1 MDSPHS
7 GGSVG
12 SEGADGRHKKRIRV
26 WTVEDR
32 AKHRVLEKE
41 RREAFSDNLLALARR
56 LPTLSDVKE
65 TKLSKHTIVEESLKH
80 HETQQRRLDELQ
92 AVIESLEAERDAL
105 VLEVREWRQCL
116 DLLANAQEAAEQPNT
131 QLRLEENA
139 VQSTNDYLGGLETLT
154 AEELAALQSEIIEV
168 PVAIPSS
175 RERYTMQVEDWQ
187 QSLVPSQAAI
197 PTPSLDVG
205 FSSLNMALLP
215 EPGFTPAHFVPD
227 STLHRRTRSMSRHSV
242 SMYPYNSV
250 PVERTASPSV
260 WDPMIQAFSNTSFWP
275 SSTYSR

>member
-1 MDSPHS
+1 
-7 GGSVG
+7 
-12 SEGADGRHKKRIRV
+12 AATTNV
-26 WTVEDR
+26 W
-32 AKHRVLEKE
+32 LQ
-41 RREAFSDNLLALARR
+41 ALARR
-56 LPTLSDVKE
+56 LPTLSGVKE

-116 DLLANAQEAAEQPNT
+116 DLPSNAQEAAEQPNT

-139 VQSTNDYLGGLETLT
+139 VQSTNDYLGGFETLK
-154 AEELAALQSEIIEV
+154 AEEFGALQSEIIEV

-197 PTPSLDVG
+197 PTPSLDIG
-205 FSSLNMALLP
+205 FSSLNMAFLP
-215 EPGFTPAHFVPD
+215 EPGFTSAHFVPD
-227 STLHRRTRSMSRHSV
+227 STLHRRSRSMSRHSV

-250 PVERTASPSV
+250 PVERTAV
-260 WDPMIQAFSNTSFWP
+260 FVTN
-275 SSTYSR
+275 SR

>member
-1 MDSPHS
+1 MDIPRS

-26 WTVEDR
+26 WTAEDR

-41 RREAFSDNLLALARR
+41 RREAFSDNLLASHDKDRKLPPLIR
-56 LPTLSDVKE
+56 LPTLSDVRE
-65 TKLSKHTIVEESLKH
+65 SKLSKHTIVEESLKH
-80 HETQQRRLDELQ
+80 HETQQRRLDELE

-105 VLEVREWRQCL
+105 VLE
-116 DLLANAQEAAEQPNT
+116 PNT
-131 QLRLEENA
+131 QLPLEENA

-205 FSSLNMALLP
+205 FSSLNMASLP

-227 STLHRRTRSMSRHSV
+227 STLHRRPRSMSRHST
-242 SMYPYNSV
+242 SMYPYKSV

-260 WDPMIQAFSNTSFWP
+260 WDPMIQAFSNTTFWS

>member
-1 MDSPHS
+1 MEDT
-7 GGSVG
+7 
-12 SEGADGRHKKRIRV
+12 KRGF
-26 WTVEDR
+26 EYGP
-32 AKHRVLEKE
+32 
-41 RREAFSDNLLALARR
+41 RRTEQSTESSRKNAVKLLATTFWQALARR

-65 TKLSKHTIVEESLKH
+65 SKLSKHTIVEESLKH

-105 VLEVREWRQCL
+105 ILEVREWRQCL
-116 DLLANAQEAAEQPNT
+116 DLPSNAQEAAEQPNT

-154 AEELAALQSEIIEV
+154 AEELAVLQSEIIGI

-187 QSLVPSQAAI
+187 QSLVPSQATI
-197 PTPSLDVG
+197 STPRTLSLDVG
-205 FSSLNMALLP
+205 FSSLDMASSP
-215 EPGFTPAHFVPD
+215 EPGYTPAHSVPD
-227 STLHRRTRSMSRHSV
+227 STLHSRPRSMSRRPV
-242 SMYPYNSV
+242 SMYHYNSV

-260 WDPMIQAFSNTSFWP
+260 WDPMIQAFSNTTFWP
-275 SSTYSR
+275 SSIYIR

>member
-1 MDSPHS
+1 MEDT
-7 GGSVG
+7 
-12 SEGADGRHKKRIRV
+12 KRGFEYGPRR
-26 WTVEDR
+26 TEQSTESSR
-32 AKHRVLEKE
+32 KNAAK
-41 RREAFSDNLLALARR
+41 LLATTFWR
-56 LPTLSDVKE
+56 LPEGCPLF
-65 TKLSKHTIVEESLKH
+65 LMSKRPNYPSIPVEESLKH

-139 VQSTNDYLGGLETLT
+139 VQSTNDYLGELETLT
-154 AEELAALQSEIIEV
+154 AEELAELQSEIIEV

-205 FSSLNMALLP
+205 F
-215 EPGFTPAHFVPD
+215 
-227 STLHRRTRSMSRHSV
+227 
-242 SMYPYNSV
+242 
-250 PVERTASPSV
+250 
-260 WDPMIQAFSNTSFWP
+260 
-275 SSTYSR
+275 

>member
-7 GGSVG
+7 RGSVG

-26 WTVEDR
+26 WTAEDR

-41 RREAFSDNLLALARR
+41 RREAFSDNLLASYDKNRRLPSLIR

-65 TKLSKHTIVEESLKH
+65 SKLSKHTIVEESLKH

-92 AVIESLEAERDAL
+92 AVIESLEAERDTL

-154 AEELAALQSEIIEV
+154 AEEFGALQSEIIEV

-227 STLHRRTRSMSRHSV
+227 PTLHRRPRGENGK
-242 SMYPYNSV
+242 P
-250 PVERTASPSV
+250 
-260 WDPMIQAFSNTSFWP
+260 
-275 SSTYSR
+275 

>member
-1 MDSPHS
+1 MDSPHA

-12 SEGADGRHKKRIRV
+12 SEGADGRHKKR
-26 WTVEDR
+26 
-32 AKHRVLEKE
+32 
-41 RREAFSDNLLALARR
+41 ALARR
-56 LPTLSDVKE
+56 LPTLSDVKA

-80 HETQQRRLDELQ
+80 HETQKRRLDELQ

-139 VQSTNDYLGGLETLT
+139 VQSTNDYLGGSETLT
-154 AEELAALQSEIIEV
+154 AEEFGALQSEIIEV
-168 PVAIPSS
+168 PVAIPPS

-227 STLHRRTRSMSRHSV
+227 STLHRRPRSMSRHSV

-260 WDPMIQAFSNTSFWP
+260 WDPMIQAFSNTTFWP